1 MYPLNTI
8 MLSKRRT
15 NSFKSSSNKPIVCN
29 LQAGETYISTLHF
42 LNFHQLGSSKG
53 SFFILPLW
61 LFRPF
66 PSKPKQAAIRRMDHL
81 GANDNRAGSFCAPF
95 LCSPCCTSLLNL
107 AGKKRVGKGLGDIS
121 LSFCEPKSVSAGSVS
136 QSPEPPK
143 RLTWAHSDFVLLFAS
158 LETGGMA
165 WRQLDNELS
174 HWKQIPD
181 DFLKSKTT

>member
-1 MYPLNTI
+1 MHN
-8 MLSKRRT
+8 
-15 NSFKSSSNKPIVCN
+15 N
-29 LQAGETYISTLHF
+29 F